1 MSIIVA
7 FEPVKVAKSSFGKIP
22 LNLPFTKGD
31 FKSPSEKGGKRELTK
46 VRLSS
51 IILALN

>member
-31 FKSPSEKGGKRELTK
+31 FASPPQKKGGEGGF
-46 VRLSS
+46 
-51 IILALN
+51 